1 MSLEEYF
8 TLLLFVLIVMVVLI
22 ALEPIFS
29 FIEEKIDLGPYEF
42 YIKSFVLFWIL
53 LSIYF
58 FFFN

>member
-1 MSLEEYF
+1 MNIEEYF

-22 ALEPIFS
+22 VLESIFS

-42 YIKSFVLFWIL
+42 YIKSFVLLWIL

-58 FFFN
+58 FLFN